1 MFQWPCGTVDLALLR
16 LFRRPLRV
24 PQRRPGGLHDVC
36 SSGHGDCSCRDSSDA
51 SHRPGCDSGDGPSKA
66 VVLSNAEFARL
77 YGTKALTKPIGAA
90 VSPLRGRAATTSE
103 SVTAHAWHTNKFNS
117 RDVHGREI
125 PTRWGN
131 SKLGWNHFSGPHNIH
146 NEKVVKAAYNEHP
159 EAGKGYRKEFGAVV
173 LKDGHTVA
181 KIRVISWWHWQTEDG
196 RYKLPGRK
204 GKIGTITAFCQGVN
218 RCPDVVN
225 TV

>member
-1 MFQWPCGTVDLALLR
+1 MTFARKTIGIALAATVLM
-16 LFRRPLRV
+16 PLSA
-24 PQRRPGGLHDVC
+24 H
-36 SSGHGDCSCRDSSDA
+36 A
-51 SHRPGCDSGDGPSKA
+51 ATAEAGPSKA

-77 YGTKALTKPIGAA
+77 YGAKALTKPIGAA
-90 VSPLRGRAATTSE
+90 VSPLRSRTATTSE

-173 LKDGHTVA
+173 LNNGHTVA
-181 KIRVISWWHWQTEDG
+181 KIRVISWWHWQTKDG
-196 RYKLPGRK
+196 RYKLPGHK